1 MEITDD
7 NEITTT
13 FNSIASKLYK
23 NSEWKL
29 SLVKLDWYSEITRW
43 IDIWTK

>member
-1 MEITDD
+1 MTQEDFVNNILSNMEITDD

-23 NSEWKL
+23 NSE
-29 SLVKLDWYSEITRW
+29 
-43 IDIWTK
+43 